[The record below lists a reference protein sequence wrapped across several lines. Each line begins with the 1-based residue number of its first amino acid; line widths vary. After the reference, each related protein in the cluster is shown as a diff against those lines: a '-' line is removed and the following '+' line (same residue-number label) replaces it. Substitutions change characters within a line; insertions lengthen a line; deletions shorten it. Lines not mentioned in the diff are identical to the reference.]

1 MRSNDLT
8 KYVELSTGEYS
19 AEMASMEEQLHL
31 FPTVGANRAEIQ
43 DLDRQIADSPDDP
56 TLYLKKGIALSRAT
70 LHHQQ
75 AITLF
80 SYGLLLDP
88 FHAQLY
94 RWRGHKH
101 LNVRELNEGCADLE
115 MAVRLDPSDWD
126 SWYHLGLGH
135 YLSHDFE
142 RAESAY
148 RRCLELTG
156 DGDNNKLIAITD
168 WLYMTLMRQ
177 GKTDA
182 ANDLIAEIPE
192 DMEYEDSWAYRAY
205 FNRLMLYKGL
215 REPEQLIE
223 GVDPSGAEFV
233 TAGYGLGNYYF
244 WRGDREKA
252 REIWETVISGSF
264 WSAFGYAAAEID
276 LQAMESGASR

>member
-1 MRSNDLT
+1 MRSNDLA

-19 AEMASMEEQLHL
+19 DAMANMGEQIHL
-31 FPTVGANRAEIQ
+31 FPEIGADRTEIQ
-43 DLDRQIADSPDDP
+43 ELNKQIQESPNDP

-75 AITLF
+75 AITEF

-142 RAESAY
+142 RAEHAY
-148 RRCLELTG
+148 RRCLEITEH
-156 DGDNNKLIAITD
+156 GDNNKLIAITD

-177 GKTDA
+177 GKAEA
-182 ANDLIAEIPE
+182 ANVLLQDIPE
-192 DMEYEDSWAYRAY
+192 DMEHEDSWAYRAY
-205 FNRLMLYKGL
+205 FTRLMLYKGL

-233 TAGYGLGNYYF
+233 TAGYGLGNYYYCQ
-244 WRGDREKA
+244 GDKA
-252 REIWETVISGSF
+252 KAKEIWETVVSGSF

-276 LQAMESGASR
+276 LKTL

>member
-1 MRSNDLT
+1 MRSNDLRQ
-8 KYVELSTGEYS
+8 YIELSTGEFS
-19 AEMASMEEQLHL
+19 DEMSSMDEQVHVFAE
-31 FPTVGANRAEIQ
+31 VGDDRPEII
-43 DLDRQIADSPDDP
+43 DLDGQIQESPTDA

-75 AITLF
+75 AIREF

-88 FHAQLY
+88 FNAQLY

-115 MAVRLDPSDWD
+115 MAVRLDPNDWD
-126 SWYHLGLGH
+126 AWYHLGLGH
-135 YLSHDFE
+135 YLSHDFD
-142 RAESAY
+142 RAERAY
-148 RRCLELTG
+148 RRCLEITG
-156 DGDNNKLIAITD
+156 VSDNNKIIAITD
-168 WLYMTLMRQ
+168 WLYMTLMRN
-177 GKTDA
+177 GKPDDA
-182 ANDLIAEIPE
+182 NALLMNIPE
-192 DMEYEDSWAYRAY
+192 DMEHEDSWAYRAY

-244 WRGDREKA
+244 WKGDKSKA
-252 REIWETVISGSF
+252 REIWETVVSGSF
-264 WSAFGYAAAEID
+264 WSAFGYIGAEIE
-276 LQAMESGASR
+276 LQGMDVADG